1 MEWQPLAELI
11 IALDSDGP
19 RLARLVEAAAAS
31 GQLLDRDTAMQ
42 ARIELIRTYAK
53 FRPPDIG

>member
-11 IALDSDGP
+11 IALDSDRP

-31 GQLLDRDTAMQ
+31 GQLLDRDTAMH

-53 FRPPDIG
+53 FRPSDIG